1 MIQAELSTRDKIAT
15 GISNTKN
22 VEDKEFKAKEEATVS
37 EQKKEALRLSME
49 RDRIER
55 ERSHVKLDL
64 ELVEKAK
71 AQLQEKIHQEGKE
84 FVLQRNQ
91 ALEKREK
98 VKVTDVFLFFLFL
111 PCFVLSSLFPTAAIA
126 TNKRQ
131 RSKSS
136 FHSSQFFEGRMKSAT
151 RACW

>member
-98 VKVTDVFLFFLFL
+98 VKVTDVFSFLS
-111 PCFVLSSLFPTAAIA
+111 LSSLFCPFLPFP
-126 TNKRQ
+126 NRRHCHQ
-131 RSKSS
+131 
-136 FHSSQFFEGRMKSAT
+136 
-151 RACW
+151 